1 MTKDTQIEFYNDFL
15 ESLNY
20 YKSNNVIKVLKR
32 GVSKEFAF
40 KNFNLDIKHN
50 SLQQFSERLFYF
62 GEKSKYFWE
71 QKMERQFSINDFGDN
86 VFKFIFKKLNEIAK
100 HSNPKA
106 GTIIFRNKNRIAFDF
121 FDNPNNLTIFL
132 KKSTELE
139 EFEKKQLRNYY
150 FRIIHQL
157 GETDFANFSINIS
170 GSENEFVARKFSK
183 NQIIINYWDFDF
195 NHFSI
200 KEDSC
205 PIFIGKPY
213 KNQKEISV
221 FGAIFPQYIYSF
233 KYKNEIYYNPALFKN
248 QDFQITVLTG
258 FDIDQTDFKER
269 LKSET
274 NYEMGISQTENNI
287 SEIKI

>member
-20 YKSNNVIKVLKR
+20 YKNNNVIKVLKR

-106 GTIIFRNKNRIAFDF
+106 GTIIFRN
-121 FDNPNNLTIFL
+121 
-132 KKSTELE
+132 
-139 EFEKKQLRNYY
+139 
-150 FRIIHQL
+150 
-157 GETDFANFSINIS
+157 
-170 GSENEFVARKFSK
+170 
-183 NQIIINYWDFDF
+183 
-195 NHFSI
+195 
-200 KEDSC
+200 
-205 PIFIGKPY
+205 
-213 KNQKEISV
+213 
-221 FGAIFPQYIYSF
+221 
-233 KYKNEIYYNPALFKN
+233 
-248 QDFQITVLTG
+248 
-258 FDIDQTDFKER
+258 
-269 LKSET
+269 
-274 NYEMGISQTENNI
+274 
-287 SEIKI
+287 